1 MTLSCRWLMICLR
14 RLQYVNNDIIIV
26 TNIEKAQWFLQLEA
40 FFPRIL
46 NKLNVEH
53 LAGSLVDRG
62 CEGTA
67 PKIKTTIYVWNDSFT
82 GLHSLNAPFNNGGQT
97 NSGNEIQS

>member
-1 MTLSCRWLMICLR
+1 MICLR

-26 TNIEKAQWFLQLEA
+26 TNIEKAQCFLQSEA
-40 FFPRIL
+40 FLLRVL

-53 LAGSLVDRG
+53 LAGALVYCG
-62 CEGTA
+62 CEYTA

-82 GLHSLNAPFNNGGQT
+82 GRHSLNAPFNNDVQK
-97 NSGNEIQS
+97 NSGDEMQS

>member
-1 MTLSCRWLMICLR
+1 MICLR

-46 NKLNVEH
+46 NKLHVEH

-97 NSGNEIQS
+97 NSGNEMQS